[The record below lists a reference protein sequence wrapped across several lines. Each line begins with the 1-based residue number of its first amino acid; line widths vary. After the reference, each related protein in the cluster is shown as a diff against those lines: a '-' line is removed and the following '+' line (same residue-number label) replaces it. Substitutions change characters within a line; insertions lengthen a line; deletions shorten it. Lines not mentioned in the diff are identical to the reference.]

1 MGTPPAADS
10 ELAPFLRTAKQ
21 QGLSDEFV
29 VAMLRQNGWSERRIY
44 RAYSTFYGDVLGMPV
59 PSRSQ
64 PVEHARDA
72 FLYLLNFITLA
83 FWTVALGQI
92 FYILIAHW
100 FPDPTQ
106 YIPYAG
112 SLRQQVS
119 WQVACVIVACPIF
132 FFIQNLI
139 RRELRRRPDLYD
151 SGIRRWLT
159 YIALVIA
166 AIIVITDA
174 VWFIEALI
182 RGELTTRFILD
193 SIVLLV
199 LGGGVF
205 SYYLLTMEPP
215 PANAATQ

>member
-1 MGTPPAADS
+1 MSPDV
-10 ELAPFLRTAKQ
+10 ELLPFLRTAKQ
-21 QGLSDEFV
+21 QGISEEFV
-29 VAMLRQNGWSERRIY
+29 VEMLRQNGWSDRRIY
-44 RAYSTFYGDVLGMPV
+44 RAYSVFYSDLLGMPL
-59 PSRSQ
+59 PSRHQ

-106 YIPYAG
+106 AMQYAG
-112 SLRQQVS
+112 SLREQIS
-119 WQVACVIVACPIF
+119 WQVASVVVAFPIF
-132 FFIQNLI
+132 LFVHGIIN
-139 RRELRRRPDLYD
+139 RELRARPDLYD

-166 AIIVITDA
+166 ALIVITDG

-182 RGELTTRFILD
+182 RGELTVRFVLD
-193 SIVLLV
+193 SLVLLV
-199 LGGGVF
+199 LGGGIF
-205 SYYLLTMEPP
+205 TYYLATMD
-215 PANAATQ
+215 PAAAATNSEAG